1 MNMSLCRKYVI
12 MLWQTKSR
20 AAAEFS
26 WSVFNFQKEQ
36 DVRLKL
42 GYEVLEKVYF
52 WLKLITETQNMY
64 IFGALVENLQ
74 LAFYVCPMIPD
85 A

>member
-52 WLKLITETQNMY
+52 WLKLITETQTCT
-64 IFGALVENLQ
+64 FLGPFVENLQ
-74 LAFYVCPMIPD
+74 LTFYACPMIPD